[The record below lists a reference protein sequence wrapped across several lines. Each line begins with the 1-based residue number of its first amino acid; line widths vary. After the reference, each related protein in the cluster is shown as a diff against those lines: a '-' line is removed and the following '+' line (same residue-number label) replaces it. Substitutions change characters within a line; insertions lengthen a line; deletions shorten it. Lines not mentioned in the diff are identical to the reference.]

1 MEHLSKEQES
11 FCDNAG
17 LFGALLSIT
26 CLVQHLVFMLP
37 HWINYTIT
45 GVYILSI
52 VSFILLAKKNAVAP
66 LLLIISAVLVLLL
79 EVFMTLAMA
88 FSLVL
93 VMLLVYLVVITILM
107 YAGGAAKQLKRRHTA
122 LKEEAAEWD
131 RRF

>member
-1 MEHLSKEQES
+1 MEYLSKEQES

-37 HWINYTIT
+37 HWITYTIT

-52 VSFILLAKKNAVAP
+52 VSFILLAKKNATAP
-66 LLLIISAVLVLLL
+66 LLLVISAFLILLL
-79 EVFMTLAMA
+79 EVFMTLALA

-93 VMLLVYLVVITILM
+93 VMLLVYLVVIDAVLYI
-107 YAGGAAKQLKRRHTA
+107 GGSAKQLKKRSTA

-131 RRF
+131 RRL

>member
-17 LFGALLSIT
+17 LFGVLLSIA

-37 HWINYTIT
+37 HWITYTIT

-66 LLLIISAVLVLLL
+66 LLLIISAILVLLL
-79 EVFMTLAMA
+79 EVFMTLALA

-93 VMLLVYLVVITILM
+93 VMLLVYLFVINILM
-107 YAGGAAKQLKRRHTA
+107 YAGGTPKQLKRRHTA
-122 LKEEAAEWD
+122 LKEEEAEWNK
-131 RRF
+131 RL